1 ERKAGEPRRFRDV
14 ARGPPGD
21 ATRLASRQSGS
32 NASSANRTRCKDD
45 TPCIAARRRIATHSN
60 CGRNKLTFTS
70 RIEPRSNER
79 VILNERDGSLS
90 TLPVYQNVAS
100 GPLKNGEH
108 EVSRHTPRARAWAG
122 APPRVV
128 VGVVRSSVWR
138 GRGVRPD
145 GRRTLGP
152 AGRTG

>member
-60 CGRNKLTFTS
+60 CGRNKFTFTS

-90 TLPVYQNVAS
+90 TLSVYQKATS
-100 GPLKNGEH
+100 GLSGKPGLPKGDIRTPGE
-108 EVSRHTPRARAWAG
+108 W
-122 APPRVV
+122 
-128 VGVVRSSVWR
+128 
-138 GRGVRPD
+138 
-145 GRRTLGP
+145 
-152 AGRTG
+152 